1 MRRRLKVRRH
11 WSAILIVG
19 VVACVGSGNDRS
31 RPDTA
36 SGGDTAVVATS
47 DPSGPMTPC
56 PAGATYSLSD
66 TGAWATAIEEGR
78 RAVLRIGTTTI
89 DTVDVAFGV
98 HAVGRDSLVF
108 LPVRAYDVDSAEA
121 ATMSAPAASPEEHVL
136 CTPGGRRVLS
146 TLLPHFNS
154 GFSSPSVID
163 STLYYWGLSLQ
174 DAGGRYRLYAMRHS
188 ARDGRVDSLF
198 LREETP
204 ATDFRY
210 FYSPPFAQEGA
221 IVFEGGVAR
230 ALIDP
235 EAWRILRV
243 EDRATVPGNT
253 R

>member
-1 MRRRLKVRRH
+1 MRPRLRLPRPRF
-11 WSAILIVG
+11 AILIVG
-19 VVACVGSGNDRS
+19 LVACVGSRDDRP

-36 SGGDTAVVATS
+36 GGGDTAAVATS
-47 DPSGPMTPC
+47 DVSGPMTPC
-56 PAGATYSLSD
+56 PAGGPYSLSD

-78 RAVLRIGTTTI
+78 RAVLRVGTATI

-98 HAVGRDSLVF
+98 HAVGRDSLLF

-136 CTPGGRRVLS
+136 CTPEGRRALS
-146 TLLPHFNS
+146 TLVPHFNS

-174 DAGGRYRLYAMRHS
+174 DAGGRYRLYAIRHS
-188 ARDGRVDSLF
+188 ARDGRVDSVF

-210 FYSPPFAQEGA
+210 FSSPPFERDGA
-221 IVFEGGVAR
+221 IVFEGGEGRV
-230 ALIDP
+230 LIDR
-235 EAWRILRV
+235 EAWRILAAESRPT
-243 EDRATVPGNT
+243 APGNP

>member
-1 MRRRLKVRRH
+1 MRRRLTSLRPLF
-11 WSAILIVG
+11 AILIIG
-19 VVACVGSGNDRS
+19 LVACVGARDDRS
-31 RPDTA
+31 RADTA
-36 SGGDTAVVATS
+36 TGGDTAVVATS
-47 DPSGPMTPC
+47 GVSGPMTPC

-66 TGAWATAIEEGR
+66 TGEWATAIEEGR
-78 RAVLRIGTTTI
+78 RAVLRVGTTTI

-98 HAVGRDSLVF
+98 HGVGRDSLVF

-136 CTPGGRRVLS
+136 CTPEGRRVLS
-146 TLLPHFNS
+146 TVLPHFNA

-163 STLYYWGLSLQ
+163 STLHYWGLSLQ
-174 DAGGRYRLYAMRHS
+174 DAGGRYRLYAMRYS

-210 FYSPPFAQEGA
+210 HYSPPFAQDGA
-221 IVFEGGVAR
+221 IVFEGGEAR
-230 ALIDP
+230 ALVDP
-235 EAWRILRV
+235 GAWRILKV
-243 EDRATVPGNT
+243 EGRPTAPGNP

>member
-1 MRRRLKVRRH
+1 MLLRGR
-11 WSAILIVG
+11 SAILFIG
-19 VVACVGSGNDRS
+19 LVACGRPRDDRS

-47 DPSGPMTPC
+47 DVSGPMTPC

-66 TGAWATAIEEGR
+66 TGDWATAIEEGR

-98 HAVGRDSLVF
+98 HAVGRDSLLF

-136 CTPGGRRVLS
+136 CTPEGRRVVS
-146 TLLPHFNS
+146 TLVPHFNS

-174 DAGGRYRLYAMRHS
+174 DAGGRYRLYAIRHS
-188 ARDGRVDSLF
+188 ARDGRLDSVF

-210 FYSPPFAQEGA
+210 FYSPPFERDGA
-221 IVFEGGVAR
+221 IVFEGGEAR
-230 ALIDP
+230 VLIDR
-235 EAWRILRV
+235 EAWRILEAEGRST
-243 EDRATVPGNT
+243 APGNP

>member
-1 MRRRLKVRRH
+1 MLLRGR
-11 WSAILIVG
+11 SAILFIG
-19 VVACVGSGNDRS
+19 LVACGRPRDDRS

-47 DPSGPMTPC
+47 DVSGPMTPC

-66 TGAWATAIEEGR
+66 TGDWATAIEEGR

-98 HAVGRDSLVF
+98 HAVGRDSLLF

-136 CTPGGRRVLS
+136 CTPEGRRVVS
-146 TLLPHFNS
+146 TLVPHFNS

-174 DAGGRYRLYAMRHS
+174 DAGGRYRLYAIRHS
-188 ARDGRVDSLF
+188 ARDGRLDSVF

-210 FYSPPFAQEGA
+210 FYSPPFERDGA
-221 IVFEGGVAR
+221 IVFEGGEAR
-230 ALIDP
+230 VLIDRA
-235 EAWRILRV
+235 AWRILEAEGRST
-243 EDRATVPGNT
+243 APGNP

>member
-1 MRRRLKVRRH
+1 MLLRGR
-11 WSAILIVG
+11 SAILFIG
-19 VVACVGSGNDRS
+19 LVACGRPRDDRS

-47 DPSGPMTPC
+47 DVSGPMTPC

-66 TGAWATAIEEGR
+66 TGDWATAIEEGR

-98 HAVGRDSLVF
+98 HAVGRDSLLF

-136 CTPGGRRVLS
+136 CTPEGRRVVS
-146 TLLPHFNS
+146 TLVPHFNS
-154 GFSSPSVID
+154 GFSSPAVID

-174 DAGGRYRLYAMRHS
+174 DAGGRYRLYAIRHS
-188 ARDGRVDSLF
+188 ARDGRLDSVF

-210 FYSPPFAQEGA
+210 FYSPPFERDGA
-221 IVFEGGVAR
+221 IVFEGGEAR
-230 ALIDP
+230 VLIDR
-235 EAWRILRV
+235 EAWRILEAEGRPT
-243 EDRATVPGNT
+243 APGNP

>member
-1 MRRRLKVRRH
+1 MLLRGR
-11 WSAILIVG
+11 SAILFIG
-19 VVACVGSGNDRS
+19 LVACGRPRDDRS

-47 DPSGPMTPC
+47 DVSGPMTPC

-66 TGAWATAIEEGR
+66 TGDWATAIEEGR

-98 HAVGRDSLVF
+98 HAVGRDSLLF

-136 CTPGGRRVLS
+136 CTPEGRRVVS
-146 TLLPHFNS
+146 TLVPHFNS

-174 DAGGRYRLYAMRHS
+174 DAGGRYRLYAIRHS
-188 ARDGRVDSLF
+188 ARDGRLDSVF

-210 FYSPPFAQEGA
+210 FYSPPFERDGA
-221 IVFEGGVAR
+221 IVFEGGEAR
-230 ALIDP
+230 VLIDR
-235 EAWRILRV
+235 EAWRILEAEGRPT
-243 EDRATVPGNT
+243 APGNP